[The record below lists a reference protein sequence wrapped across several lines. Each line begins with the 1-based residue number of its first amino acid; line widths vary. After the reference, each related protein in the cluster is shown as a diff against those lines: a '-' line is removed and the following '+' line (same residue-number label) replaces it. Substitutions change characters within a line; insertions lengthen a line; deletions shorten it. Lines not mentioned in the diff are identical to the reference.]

1 MIQLPVFIVMVM
13 SIRKIAFECEDLTGT
28 GVLWFK
34 NLNEADP
41 YLVLPILATVLNYI
55 NLGVREN

>member
-1 MIQLPVFIVMVM
+1 MVL
-13 SIRKIAFECEDLTGT
+13 SIRKIATEQDLTNT

-41 YLVLPILATVLNYI
+41 YMILPILSVALTYY
-55 NLGVREN
+55 NLGVRYYFYVI